1 MQKYDIFKVLLQYRY
16 QGHRILKIS
25 AKYMKLIGFRTAKPR
40 KFSYKPLYYDP
51 VKEEQDKLKERFNNA
66 SEGMPDSEL
75 RMRIR
80 LRMNRKKLDERI
92 RKRSRMMSILFTLLL
107 LLMILYYIFLK

>member
-1 MQKYDIFKVLLQYRY
+1 
-16 QGHRILKIS
+16 
-25 AKYMKLIGFRTAKPR
+25 MKLIGIRTPKPR

-51 VKEEQDKLKERFNNA
+51 VKEAQENRLKVDGINN
-66 SEGMPDSEL
+66 EMPGSEL
-75 RMRIR
+75 RMRMR

-107 LLMILYYIFLK
+107 LMLVLYFIFFK

>member
-1 MQKYDIFKVLLQYRY
+1 
-16 QGHRILKIS
+16 
-25 AKYMKLIGFRTAKPR
+25 MKLIGFRTAKPR

-51 VKEEQDKLKERFNNA
+51 VKEEQEKLKERFDNT
-66 SEGMPDSEL
+66 SEGIQDSEL

-107 LLMILYYIFLK
+107 LLMILYYIFIK